1 MPPFWTVKSPAGCKA
16 FATVMRGGPLAA
28 MALLVLIVPDTAV
41 SASPRQQSPRG
52 ICARTQ
58 EVQDA
63 ILAAIRIGTCSTV
76 TDTQLAAI
84 VALSISSYTASSI
97 VPANFAG
104 LTGLCALTIR
114 NSPTLNTVPANA
126 FSQVATALER
136 LDLDDNSISTI
147 DEDAFDGLTALE
159 KLSLFDNS
167 LTTLDEDIFDG
178 LTALIQILLR
188 NNNITALD
196 VAGQSTVMVSNLGEA
211 EAKRSQRNQVAVDV
225 GQAYAYSFHTG
236 STAVTLEKVR
246 LHLRGAR
253 SAPAASIRA
262 DSSGQPGATLHV
274 LTTPSI
280 DEEKATLWN
289 GSAVAV
295 VSLGSDQR
303 DLPRKTPTP

>member
-1 MPPFWTVKSPAGCKA
+1 M
-16 FATVMRGGPLAA
+16 
-28 MALLVLIVPDTAV
+28 
-41 SASPRQQSPRG
+41 
-52 ICARTQ
+52 
-58 EVQDA
+58 
-63 ILAAIRIGTCSTV
+63 
-76 TDTQLAAI
+76 
-84 VALSISSYTASSI
+84 
-97 VPANFAG
+97 
-104 LTGLCALTIR
+104 
-114 NSPTLNTVPANA
+114 PANA

-136 LDLDDNSISTI
+136 LDLNRNSISTI
-147 DEDAFDGLTALE
+147 DEDAFDGLTAL
-159 KLSLFDNS
+159 
-167 LTTLDEDIFDG
+167 
-178 LTALIQILLR
+178 IQIWLR

-211 EAKRSQRNQVAVDV
+211 EEKCSQRNQIAVDV

-236 STAVTLEKVR
+236 STAVALEKVR

-253 SAPAASIRA
+253 SAPAVSIRA

>member
-1 MPPFWTVKSPAGCKA
+1 M
-16 FATVMRGGPLAA
+16 A
-28 MALLVLIVPDTAV
+28 MLVLIVPATAV
-41 SASPRQQSPRG
+41 KASPWQQSPRG

-58 EVQDA
+58 VVQAA
-63 ILAAIRIGTCSTV
+63 ILAAIGSGTCSTV
-76 TDTQLAAI
+76 NDYQLALI
-84 VALSISSYTASSI
+84 VALSISRYSAGSI
-97 VPANFAG
+97 VPADSAG
-104 LTGLCALTIR
+104 LTGLRTLTIR
-114 NSPTLNTVPANA
+114 NSPTLTTVSANA

-136 LDLDDNSISTI
+136 LDLNR
-147 DEDAFDGLTALE
+147 
-159 KLSLFDNS
+159 NS

-178 LTALIQILLR
+178 LTALIQIWLR

-211 EAKRSQRNQVAVDV
+211 EAKRSQRNQVAVDI
-225 GQAYAYSFHTG
+225 GQANAYSFHTG

-253 SAPAASIRA
+253 SAPAVSIRA
-262 DSSGQPGATLHV
+262 DSLGQPGATLHV

>member
-1 MPPFWTVKSPAGCKA
+1 M
-16 FATVMRGGPLAA
+16 
-28 MALLVLIVPDTAV
+28 
-41 SASPRQQSPRG
+41 
-52 ICARTQ
+52 
-58 EVQDA
+58 VQAA
-63 ILAAIRIGTCSTV
+63 ILAAIGSGTCSTV
-76 TDTQLAAI
+76 NDYQLALI
-84 VALSISSYTASSI
+84 VALSISRYSASSI
-97 VPANFAG
+97 VPADSAG
-104 LTGLCALTIR
+104 LTGLRALTIR
-114 NSPTLNTVPANA
+114 NSPTLTTVPANA

-136 LDLDDNSISTI
+136 LDLDDNS
-147 DEDAFDGLTALE
+147 
-159 KLSLFDNS
+159 
-167 LTTLDEDIFDG
+167 LTTLDADIFDG
-178 LTALIQILLR
+178 LTDLIQIWLR

-211 EAKRSQRNQVAVDV
+211 EAKRSQRNQVAMDV

-236 STAVTLEKVR
+236 STAVALEKVR

-295 VSLGSDQR
+295 VSSGSDQR